1 MYSLA
6 LNYVFFKEITTICL
20 HVLYIYFQAYIITTY
35 FAFFLY
41 TKIASRFFTI
51 WATRE
56 THLPEQNFVTDF
68 PEFLSG
74 IFLRQF
80 LTMWFGRWRRK
91 EMMCES
97 KQYLSLFF

>member
-51 WATRE
+51 
-56 THLPEQNFVTDF
+56 
-68 PEFLSG
+68 
-74 IFLRQF
+74 
-80 LTMWFGRWRRK
+80 
-91 EMMCES
+91 
-97 KQYLSLFF
+97 